1 MDAVKRL
8 ENGQMLAGFRIQ
20 ELHRSGIAA
29 SVYRALSSHG
39 GVVALKAVPEDAD
52 RRSILRLYQQAHRA
66 RMFDHPGLM
75 PVERAAGA
83 EGWHYVTAP
92 WMAGGS
98 LDQRLSSY
106 GKLSTG
112 VAVNVIVK
120 VAKAL
125 DVLHAAGIVHGAL
138 QPDHIFFSE
147 YDLPVLG
154 GLAHSSEGTARDHFL
169 REPDRRWSA
178 PELIDPP
185 ERRIDPRSDVFG
197 LARLLA
203 AMLIGAPNSSDDT
216 AEPMTVSRLQSDAI
230 DCCPSLAEV
239 IVQSLSTEV
248 ARRPRSAY
256 QFARGVAR
264 AVSGDTAADELEW
277 QPLAD
282 TSAAAEKWFVLMPSL
297 QHDFHRM
304 CRGTRS
310 EVVRLLLRGR
320 LRGHEL
326 AARMLS
332 QPFDRLHC
340 VPEFAA
346 AAKYCAAAAN

>member
-1 MDAVKRL
+1 MDAVRCL
-8 ENGQMLAGFRIQ
+8 ENGQLLGGFRIQ
-20 ELHRSGIAA
+20 KLYRSGIAA
-29 SVYRALSSHG
+29 SVYRASSSHG
-39 GVVALKAVPEDAD
+39 GVVALKAVPEDGD

-66 RMFDHPGLM
+66 QMFDHPGLL

-120 VAKAL
+120 VAQAL

-138 QPDHIFFSE
+138 QPEHIFFSE

-169 REPDRRWSA
+169 REPDHRWSA

-185 ERRIDPRSDVFG
+185 EDLADPRSDVFG
-197 LARLLA
+197 LAKLLA
-203 AMLIGAPNSSDDT
+203 AMLIGAPGSSDDAT
-216 AEPMTVSRLQSDAI
+216 EPITVRRLQSDAI
-230 DCCPSLAEV
+230 DCCPPLAEV
-239 IVQSLSTEV
+239 IVQSLSTEL

-256 QFARGVAR
+256 EFVCGVVR
-264 AVSGDTAADELEW
+264 ADGGAAAADGLEW
-277 QPLAD
+277 RPLAD
-282 TSAAAEKWFVLMPSL
+282 ASAAAERWFVVMPSL
-297 QHDFHRM
+297 KNNFHRM
-304 CRGTRS
+304 CRGSRS
-310 EVVRLLLRGR
+310 EVIRLLLRGR

-326 AARMLS
+326 AAPMLS
-332 QPFDRLHC
+332 QPFVPLHRL
-340 VPEFAA
+340 PEFAA
-346 AAKYCAAAAN
+346 AGMYRAAAAH